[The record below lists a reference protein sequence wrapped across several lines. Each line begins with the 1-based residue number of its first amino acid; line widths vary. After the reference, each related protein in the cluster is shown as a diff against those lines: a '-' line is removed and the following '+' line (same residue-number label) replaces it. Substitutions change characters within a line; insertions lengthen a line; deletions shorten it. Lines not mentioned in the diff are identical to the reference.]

1 MTQLGK
7 NNLFVLLSLCHCY
20 QEAIL
25 LLMIILVY
33 DALIPG
39 RSPTILDQLKG
50 WQWRLKQL
58 WKGKL
63 ILLFHQDSD
72 CIRYMT
78 AVYLNIQRFII
89 FSVLQDH

>member
-1 MTQLGK
+1 VVLNQRQGFNMTQLGK

-20 QEAIL
+20 QEVI

-50 WQWRLKQL
+50 WQQRRLKQL
-58 WKGKL
+58 
-63 ILLFHQDSD
+63 
-72 CIRYMT
+72 
-78 AVYLNIQRFII
+78 
-89 FSVLQDH
+89 

>member
-1 MTQLGK
+1 MKVRDVRPGHQWLFHSLEILAQEYVWCWTSDKALMTQLGK

-20 QEAIL
+20 QEVIL

-50 WQWRLKQL
+50 WQRRLKQL
-58 WKGKL
+58 
-63 ILLFHQDSD
+63 
-72 CIRYMT
+72 
-78 AVYLNIQRFII
+78 
-89 FSVLQDH
+89 